1 MLCIYADYK
10 SDESYTPSKISVR
23 VGNNFHNLQEIR
35 VTTLCDV
42 IIVIKAQTSTDALSF
57 SSTQMVFFLLNV
69 FLLCFLPKAI
79 GDGGA
84 KRLDSYLSVE
94 SGKTFIIIS
103 INLSTFFG
111 TNY

>member
-1 MLCIYADYK
+1 
-10 SDESYTPSKISVR
+10 
-23 VGNNFHNLQEIR
+23 
-35 VTTLCDV
+35 
-42 IIVIKAQTSTDALSF
+42 
-57 SSTQMVFFLLNV
+57 MVFFLLNV

-94 SGKTFIIIS
+94 SGKTFIMIS

-111 TNY
+111 TNYWYNFGFDILADKRANQHLHDPNRCAG